1 MEITVD
7 QMYQIENKGHDM
19 GFLKK
24 FMMENAGA
32 AAVRR
37 LITNFENISSKNIL
51 IFVGLGNNGGD
62 GLVMARHLAGYG
74 SNVTVMLL
82 GDPEKIKT
90 EESNWNWSILEKMPS
105 VKLLSGNSLDFNF
118 KPDIVIDGI
127 LGTGISGEIREPYA
141 SAINFINSTDCY
153 KFAVDVPSGLDPQT
167 GNTANIFTKCD
178 MTVTFHKMK
187 EGIPKRK
194 DLTGELY
201 AEKIG
206 SVDSKNII
214 IFVGMGNNG
223 GDGQVMARHLAGHN
237 ANVTVVLLGT
247 PDKIKT
253 EESSWNWS
261 LLEKMPS
268 VKLITGNSTNF
279 DFKPD
284 IIIDG
289 ILGTGIKGDIREPY
303 ASAINFINQTDCYK
317 FAVDVP
323 SGMDPQTGETALL
336 FTKCDMTVTF
346 HKMKQGIPKRKDLT
360 GELYAEKIG
369 IPVEAEEGIL

>member
-1 MEITVD
+1 MYSMEITVD

-37 LITNFENISSKNIL
+37 LLTKFDNIKSKNIL

-90 EESNWNWSILEKMPS
+90 EESNWNWSILQKMPS
-105 VKLLSGNSLDFNF
+105 ITLVSGNSLD
-118 KPDIVIDGI
+118 
-127 LGTGISGEIREPYA
+127 
-141 SAINFINSTDCY
+141 
-153 KFAVDVPSGLDPQT
+153 
-167 GNTANIFTKCD
+167 
-178 MTVTFHKMK
+178 
-187 EGIPKRK
+187 
-194 DLTGELY
+194 
-201 AEKIG
+201 
-206 SVDSKNII
+206 
-214 IFVGMGNNG
+214 
-223 GDGQVMARHLAGHN
+223 
-237 ANVTVVLLGT
+237 
-247 PDKIKT
+247 
-253 EESSWNWS
+253 
-261 LLEKMPS
+261 
-268 VKLITGNSTNF
+268 F

-289 ILGTGIKGDIREPY
+289 ILGTGISGDIREPY
-303 ASAINFINQTDCYK
+303 ASAINYYK

-323 SGMDPQTGETALL
+323 SGLDPQTGSTANI